1 VHVDVLVLS
10 SGGNLLDSLALAL
23 CAVLSETLLPK
34 VRIGYSSGIS
44 WTKKWKDHWVF
55 GCWDLGTWKMG
66 IFLENLFGLFLM
78 WLIRF
83 DGFFGGDL
91 DLRALRGS
99 A

>member
-1 VHVDVLVLS
+1 
-10 SGGNLLDSLALAL
+10 
-23 CAVLSETLLPK
+23 
-34 VRIGYSSGIS
+34 
-44 WTKKWKDHWVF
+44 
-55 GCWDLGTWKMG
+55 MG